1 MLDKYSYSGKKIY
14 ATQIFEK
21 AVNLI
26 DATVNKQTQKKGSF
40 VQTSSKT
47 LSFAEQLVS
56 TGTKYAMFSAHDS

>member
-26 DATVNKQTQKKGSF
+26 DATVNK
-40 VQTSSKT
+40 
-47 LSFAEQLVS
+47 
-56 TGTKYAMFSAHDS
+56 